1 MKKEVER
8 RIVRRTI
15 RELWDR
21 VDDGDGVLTKQEVR
35 RGAVDRARTHSAV
48 CI

>member
-21 VDDGDGVLTKQEVR
+21 VDDGDGVLTKDEVR
-35 RGAVDRARTHSAV
+35 GSLSWFRRRWQGSRG
-48 CI
+48 